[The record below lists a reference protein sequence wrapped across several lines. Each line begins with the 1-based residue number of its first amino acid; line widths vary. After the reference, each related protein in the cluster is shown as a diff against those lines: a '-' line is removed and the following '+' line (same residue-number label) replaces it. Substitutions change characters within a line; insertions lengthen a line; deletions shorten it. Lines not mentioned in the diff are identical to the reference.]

1 MTFTLN
7 LQPTYFDLIKS
18 GQKTVEG
25 RIATEKFHHI
35 QIGDSLVFINN
46 QTEEQLTCQITGFSH
61 YRTFQEMLVSEGL
74 SNCLPGI
81 TSLQQG
87 IEIYESLPGY
97 KEKVV
102 QYGAIAMNIRVYP
115 KIR

>member
-1 MTFTLN
+1 
-7 LQPTYFDLIKS
+7 
-18 GQKTVEG
+18 
-25 RIATEKFHHI
+25 
-35 QIGDSLVFINN
+35 
-46 QTEEQLTCQITGFSH
+46 
-61 YRTFQEMLVSEGL
+61 MLVSEGL

-87 IEIYESLPGY
+87 VEIYESLPGY